1 MLKKIIAILEPSFFI
16 AVLVYFI
23 VSAYFFL
30 NKSAGAGDESLF
42 ISDLIF
48 IKKEGWFAAI
58 EKGMSIPYLL
68 LTYPFSLLV
77 KNHIALRLVNIILVG
92 LLVFY
97 FKKQKRQSKPYFYAY
112 LGFFISTVGYFFIG
126 TNDALFFIC
135 CIIFLHQVY
144 LLQKNKNWKGT
155 LAISAL
161 IIAFFTRELLIIYT
175 PVLLLCFYMIY
186 TEKGWGSIHKKHI
199 LILVVV
205 FLLINIPSILV
216 TNKLSYDKKLPP
228 ENVNVNWVQRQYL
241 AQLMVNNGELK
252 NYSHPS
258 WSQTQAYVTN
268 NGTSSLPNTIVKAL
282 TFDVKLT
289 SIEFFKDLYFTCFFG
304 FRQLGLI
311 LVLPL
316 IYMAQM
322 LFKSRRNF
330 TALLIPFSNVLM
342 IGVFSLIIISFVE
355 LRWLAPF
362 FIMSIVYFSD
372 LQNEKIWN
380 SKIVLANYSVLFLL
394 SIYGICSLLSKY

>member
-1 MLKKIIAILEPSFFI
+1 MLKKIIAILEPSFFV

-58 EKGMSIPYLL
+58 EKGISIPYLL

-144 LLQKNKNWKGT
+144 LLQKNNNWKGT

-161 IIAFFTRELLIIYT
+161 IIAFFTRELLIIYA
-175 PVLLLCFYMIY
+175 PVLLLCFYIIY
-186 TEKGWGSIHKKHI
+186 TEKGWRSIHKKHI
-199 LILVVV
+199 LILSIV
-205 FLLINIPSILV
+205 FLLINIPSVLV

-252 NYSHPS
+252 NYSHPY

-289 SIEFFKDLYFTCFFG
+289 SIEFFKDLYFTCF
-304 FRQLGLI
+304 LD
-311 LVLPL
+311 
-316 IYMAQM
+316 
-322 LFKSRRNF
+322 S
-330 TALLIPFSNVLM
+330 
-342 IGVFSLIIISFVE
+342 
-355 LRWLAPF
+355 
-362 FIMSIVYFSD
+362 
-372 LQNEKIWN
+372 
-380 SKIVLANYSVLFLL
+380 AN
-394 SIYGICSLLSKY
+394 

>member
-58 EKGMSIPYLL
+58 EKGISIPYLL

-258 WSQTQAYVTN
+258 WSQNTA
-268 NGTSSLPNTIVKAL
+268 LP
-282 TFDVKLT
+282 
-289 SIEFFKDLYFTCFFG
+289 
-304 FRQLGLI
+304 R
-311 LVLPL
+311 
-316 IYMAQM
+316 AQM
-322 LFKSRRNF
+322 R
-330 TALLIPFSNVLM
+330 
-342 IGVFSLIIISFVE
+342 
-355 LRWLAPF
+355 
-362 FIMSIVYFSD
+362 
-372 LQNEKIWN
+372 
-380 SKIVLANYSVLFLL
+380 
-394 SIYGICSLLSKY
+394 